1 MKNKNKIPLNVAL
14 YGMDG
19 RSHKTMVMYLQGP
32 CKGKAIVVDE
42 LVAEIDIIDADF
54 AKAKNILETRKAK
67 TPNRPII
74 LLSLQ
79 AVSIEG
85 TIYVKKPIQT
95 IDLIEALDKAKAII
109 EGKEP
114 KKPAAFRRK
123 IVAPDPGSQKE
134 RTAPSP
140 ADKEQKQE
148 VKKKIDT
155 EERKKVSKHRTAKD
169 LSEVSFSAYI
179 GHVEGVDFTDRDQV
193 LLASYNSKHFFM
205 GYVQSALKVARD
217 KGRILQLNSSWK
229 PVIIFPHS
237 HEVWLDAD
245 DKQLRAFCGL
255 AIKSQGGKNM
265 SLSPVEKDNIQFND
279 KMENFYD
286 MDAFIWK
293 MAIWTSKGR
302 FPVSLDINRPVYLK
316 HWPNFTRLVVTPHA
330 LQIAALLINGPR
342 TLINISDSLRIKPQ
356 YVFVFISA
364 AHALGLVN
372 QAERKADEIIA
383 PPEVKKTKPK
393 GSGLLNKILGRLRN

>member
-19 RSHKTMVMYLQGP
+19 RSHKTMIMYLQGP
-32 CKGKAIVVDE
+32 CKGKAVVVDE
-42 LVAEIDIIDADF
+42 FDAEIDIIDADF
-54 AKAKNILETRKAK
+54 AKAKSILETRKAK

-74 LLSLQ
+74 ILSLQ
-79 AVSIEG
+79 DVSIEG

-95 IDLIEALDKAKAII
+95 ADLLEALNEAKAII
-109 EGKEP
+109 QGKKP
-114 KKPAAFRRK
+114 KKPAAFRQK
-123 IVAPDPGSQKE
+123 VSAPESKPQKE
-134 RTAPSP
+134 KIAP
-140 ADKEQKQE
+140 AAEEEQEQA
-148 VKKKIDT
+148 VKKYIDT
-155 EERKKVSKHRTAKD
+155 EEREKTSKHRTAKD
-169 LSEVSFSAYI
+169 LTEASFSAYI
-179 GHVEGVDFTDRDQV
+179 GHIEGIDFSDKNQV

-205 GYVQSALKVARD
+205 GYVQSALKIARD
-217 KGRILQLNSSWK
+217 KERILQLNSSWK

-237 HEVWLDAD
+237 HEIWLDAD
-245 DKQLRAFCGL
+245 DKQLRAFAGL
-255 AIKSQGGKNM
+255 AIKSQGGKSM
-265 SLSPVEKDNIQFND
+265 SLSPVEKSNIKYSE

-293 MAIWTSKGR
+293 LAIWTSKGR

-316 HWPNFTRLVVTPHA
+316 RWPNFTRLVVTPHA

-364 AHALGLVN
+364 AHALGLVG

-383 PPEVKKTKPK
+383 PPEIKKTKPK
-393 GSGLLNKILGRLRN
+393 GRDLLSKILGRLRS